1 MSNVNAFYKML
12 TTIPQRHNP
21 YRDTLV
27 AIAKSTLPELKAL
40 ASDLSWQTWDA
51 EGKPANV

>member
-1 MSNVNAFYKML
+1 MSNLNAFYKML
-12 TTIPQRHNP
+12 TTVPQGQNP
-21 YRDTLV
+21 YRDILV
-27 AIAKSTLPELKAL
+27 AIAKSTHPELHAL

>member
-1 MSNVNAFYKML
+1 MSNLNAFYKML
-12 TTIPQRHNP
+12 TTVPPGQNP
-21 YRDTLV
+21 YRDILV
-27 AIAKSTLPELKAL
+27 AIAKSTHPELHAL

>member
-1 MSNVNAFYKML
+1 MSNVNAFYKIL
-12 TTIPQRHNP
+12 TTIPQRQNP

-27 AIAKSTLPELKAL
+27 AIAKSTLPELHAL
-40 ASDLSWQTWDA
+40 ASDFSWQTWDA